1 MVIMSHILRAHDGK
15 WETLL
20 KKGPRGMT
28 PKSELKIAQVNF
40 SIYFD
45 NGYILEFDADRRVLF
60 LVYQLKQGQLGFCAY
75 LNRAEFTNT

>member
-1 MVIMSHILRAHDGK
+1 
-15 WETLL
+15 
-20 KKGPRGMT
+20 MT

-60 LVYQLKQGQLGFCAY
+60 LVYQLKQGQFGFCAY
-75 LNRAEFTNT
+75 LNCAKFTDT

>member
-1 MVIMSHILRAHDGK
+1 
-15 WETLL
+15 
-20 KKGPRGMT
+20 MT

-75 LNRAEFTNT
+75 LNRAKFTDT